1 MGTKRMTFTT
11 SLIGLFALVAVATA
25 ECPAARAHYVLR
37 GRPDISAYFRAVESG
52 KDWPSQLALAIGS
65 SKTGKVTWWVPWQG
79 GTDGRTNIASTTD
92 VTRSGWRPPN
102 PDGGP
107 RPLGDR
113 QLLTLDAVYDIME
126 GVPQR
131 GKAAPVHMLNPDAGS
146 SRDEVFPVK
155 QFFDFVGCSK
165 EGS

>member
-1 MGTKRMTFTT
+1 M
-11 SLIGLFALVAVATA
+11 IGLFALVAVATA
-25 ECPAARAHYVLR
+25 ECPAERAHYVLR
-37 GRPDISAYFRAVESG
+37 GRPDITAYFRAVDSG
-52 KDWPSQLALAIGS
+52 NDWPSQLALAVSS
-65 SKTGKVTWWVPWQG
+65 SKTGKITWWVPWQG

-126 GVPQR
+126 GVPKR
-131 GKAAPVHMLNPDAGS
+131 GKTAPVHMLNPDAGS

-155 QFFDFVGCSK
+155 QFFDLVGCSK
-165 EGS
+165 ERS